1 LELVTLPLFRYF
13 AAVSTEDKLKILLEV
28 FADDS
33 VIGNAVVYGFVAF
46 RPELIDPAIGAIN
59 KIKAKYFAPPEAML
73 HCRVLFNDA
82 ARAKSE
88 WAHLVEDQPYFLC
101 YDVAKAVRG
110 IGVLCAIGFMDKLT
124 VPERMEAVYYR
135 GMEEEPIRVGH
146 PLNDKQL
153 LQYAYMSGALLF
165 DQAVGRDHVRV
176 WIDPDRTKIE
186 WLGQRRQAKSIHE
199 FIKPS
204 GDNVGQGASLLEVAD
219 LLAYSSAR
227 VLSRDRRRGWMH
239 FKLIHRCLA
248 PHLQT
253 MRLKPEWW
261 DPMANANKLLSKS

>member
-1 LELVTLPLFRYF
+1 VVP
-13 AAVSTEDKLKILLEV
+13 TEDKSEILLEV

-33 VIGNAVVYGFVAF
+33 VIGNAVVYGFVAL
-46 RPELIDPAIGAIN
+46 RPELIDPAIQAIN
-59 KIKAKYFAPPEAML
+59 EIKAQYFALPEAML
-73 HCRVLFNDA
+73 HCRVLFNSA

-101 YDVAKAVRG
+101 HDIAKAVRG
-110 IGVLCAIGFMDKLT
+110 IGILCAIGFMDKLT
-124 VPERMEAVYYR
+124 VPKRMDAVYYR
-135 GMEEEPIRVGH
+135 GTDEEPIRVGH

-153 LQYAYMSGALLF
+153 LQYAYMNGALLF
-165 DQAVGRDHVRV
+165 DQAVGRDQVRV
-176 WIDPDRTKIE
+176 WIDPDRTKID
-186 WLGQRRQAKSIHE
+186 WFGQRRQAKSIHE

-204 GDNVGQGASLLEVAD
+204 SGDIGRSASLLEVAD

-227 VLSRDRRRGWMH
+227 VLSRNRRRGWMH
-239 FKLIHRCLA
+239 FKLIYRCLA

-261 DPMANANKLLSKS
+261 DPIANADKLLSKP